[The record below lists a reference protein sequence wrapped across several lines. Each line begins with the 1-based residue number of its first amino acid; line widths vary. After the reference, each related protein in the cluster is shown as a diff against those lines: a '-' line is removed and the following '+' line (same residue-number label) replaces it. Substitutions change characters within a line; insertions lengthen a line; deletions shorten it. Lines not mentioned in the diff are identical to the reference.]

1 MTSKPKRQSGRA
13 TLQEVAA
20 LASVSAT
27 TVSLVLAGKAGH
39 RRISEDTHLR
49 VRKAAEE
56 LNYAP
61 NLLTRS
67 LRRGRTH
74 IFSFFSTFRNREEHD
89 MYMDKMVSAVESAG
103 GHAGYDVLVH
113 CNFNRT
119 PKEIYQFLNGGIAEG
134 LLLFAPRP
142 DDPLLPLFRTSSLP
156 IVIINGRDP
165 EHQYPSVAEDMEQGM
180 KLIADELIRFG
191 HRRIAIFLAQD
202 SPSLDALRR
211 VKLLREALLP
221 HGLAVPD
228 ESIYPVGTDA
238 ASVLQRI
245 MASPEPPTAIFC
257 WHDRMAYRVL
267 AACEQLG
274 IEVPSQLSVVGY
286 DGIHWPSETS
296 HLAASVKVD
305 LNSLARRAV
314 AILDQYVTGQPE
326 TLVEET
332 QPVFFL
338 RATSIGPA
346 PISSSLRNP
355 HLQWSN
361 HK

>member
-1 MTSKPKRQSGRA
+1 MTPKPRRQSGRA

-49 VRKAAEE
+49 VKRAAEE

-74 IFSFFSTFRNREEHD
+74 IFSFFSTFRNREADD

-103 GHAGYDVLVH
+103 GQAGYDVLVH
-113 CNFNRT
+113 CNFKRT

-142 DDPLLPLFRTSSLP
+142 DDPLLPLLRNSSLP
-156 IVIINGRDP
+156 VVIINGRDP
-165 EHQYPSVAEDMEQGM
+165 ERHYPSVAEDIEQGM
-180 KLIADELIRFG
+180 QLIADELVRLG
-191 HRRIAIFLAQD
+191 HTQIGIFVTED
-202 SPSLDALRR
+202 TPSMDAVLRVR
-211 VKLLREALLP
+211 LLRENLFP
-221 HGLAVPD
+221 HGIEIPD
-228 ESIYPVGTDA
+228 ASIYPVGIDA
-238 ASVLQRI
+238 TTAVRKI
-245 MASPEPPTAIFC
+245 MASPNPPTAVFC
-257 WHDRMAYRVL
+257 WHDLMAYRIL

-274 IEVPSQLSVVGY
+274 IEVPLQLSVIGY
-286 DGIHWPSETS
+286 DGIQWPSETS
-296 HLAASVKVD
+296 HVAASVKVD

-314 AILDQYVTGQPE
+314 AILDQYVIGQPD
-326 TLVEET
+326 TLIEET

-338 RATSIGPA
+338 RGTSLGPA
-346 PISSSLRNP
+346 PQLSPSAME
-355 HLQWSN
+355 QQ
-361 HK
+361 

>member
-1 MTSKPKRQSGRA
+1 MTPKPKRQSGRA

-49 VRKAAEE
+49 VKRAAEE

-142 DDPLLPLFRTSSLP
+142 DDPLIPLFRSSSLP

-165 EHQYPSVAEDMEQGM
+165 EGQYPSVAEDMDQGM
-180 KLIADELIRFG
+180 QQIASELVRLG
-191 HRRIAIFLAQD
+191 HQRIAIFIGED

-211 VKLLREALLP
+211 VRLLRQHLSAHAIDLP
-221 HGLAVPD
+221 DSAV
-228 ESIYPVGTDA
+228 YPIGADA
-238 ASVLQRI
+238 VKAMKEI
-245 MASPEPPTAIFC
+245 MSQPEPPTAVFC
-257 WHDRMAYRVL
+257 WHDRLAYRVL
-267 AACEQLG
+267 AACEQAG
-274 IEVPSQLSVVGY
+274 IDVPGQLSVVGY
-286 DGIHWPSETS
+286 DGIQWPSETS
-296 HLAASVKVD
+296 HVAASIKVD
-305 LNSLARRAV
+305 LNALARRAV
-314 AILDQYVTGQPE
+314 AILEQYVTGHPE
-326 TLVEET
+326 SLIEET
-332 QPVFFL
+332 QPVLFL
-338 RATSIGPA
+338 RGTSLGPA
-346 PISSSLRNP
+346 PSNR

-361 HK
+361 NK